1 VAFVLLL
8 NFCKLGSLKQPNT
21 VKKTIA
27 IFFVVLSTFV
37 YSQTSTEQ
45 KIIAA
50 YGENWYNT
58 EKIENPGQISILTKY
73 VESGFKVMDVSTT
86 KFADQPQ
93 TSQIPLRSKGAD
105 FLSVQDFFNMYNQ
118 PDFNPLLLGYFP
130 THQVQIIK
138 LANVS
143 KVIYIESID
152 NLLNR

>member
-1 VAFVLLL
+1 M
-8 NFCKLGSLKQPNT
+8 
-21 VKKTIA
+21 KKTITC
-27 IFFVVLSTFV
+27 FFVVLTTLV

-58 EKIENPGQISILTKY
+58 EKIDNPGQISILTKY
-73 VESGFKVMDVSTT
+73 IENGFKVMDVSTT

-93 TSQIPLRSKGAD
+93 ISQIPLRSKGAD
-105 FLSVQDFFNMYNQ
+105 FLSVEDFLNLYSQ

-130 THQVQIIK
+130 TNQVQIIK

-143 KVIYIESID
+143 KVIYVESID
-152 NLLNR
+152 TLLNR